1 MTASSANFDS
11 SMLSKLV
18 EQDINWED
26 DTQNDIRLPDL
37 IAEINKTEGE
47 DLALGKRKR
56 DLLDKFENMYQKL
69 GGSANIEN
77 PFEGIDPEEDISKLW
92 AKLGNNKML
101 GILHA
106 FVLLRP
112 VIKEAIERE
121 EHKLIESE
129 DDKVNNES
137 KLISDMAMK
146 VDYLNSVVHSVV
158 SRVNQQK

>member
-1 MTASSANFDS
+1 MSSSSALFDS
-11 SMLSKLV
+11 SMISKTP
-18 EQDINWED
+18 EQDIFKED
-26 DTQNDIRLPDL
+26 DTQNEIM
-37 IAEINKTEGE
+37 AEIKKSESE
-47 DLALGKRKR
+47 EIALGKRKR

-112 VIKEAIERE
+112 IIKEAIEKDE
-121 EHKLIESE
+121 YKLVEAE
-129 DDKVNNES
+129 DEKINNEA
-137 KLISDMAMK
+137 KIISDMAMK
-146 VDYLNSVVHSVV
+146 VDYLNNVVHSIV
-158 SRVNQQK
+158 SKVNHQK